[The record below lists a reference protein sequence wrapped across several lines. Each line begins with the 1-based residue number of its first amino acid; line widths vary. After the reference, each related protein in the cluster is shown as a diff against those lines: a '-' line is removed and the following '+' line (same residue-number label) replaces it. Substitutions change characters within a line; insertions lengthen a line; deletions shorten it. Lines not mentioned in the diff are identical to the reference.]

1 MFDKLNEQFLAL
13 SKRER
18 NLIIFTGVILILF
31 IGFTFLIE
39 PQMQNNKRVSSELNT
54 KESELIRAEQNVT
67 LLQETIADDPNRKL
81 EERIAELNQR
91 VESLDLEFATQMREL
106 VPAKQMP
113 LVIEQM
119 LDAANRLEL
128 IELASIAPV
137 SVFADD
143 AENADLPLYQHGV
156 RFVFEGGYGNVLNYL
171 KTVEDHPYQIYW
183 RSLDYQVSDYPT
195 ATITLELFT
204 LSTSRAF
211 MGVQ

>member
-1 MFDKLNEQFLAL
+1 MFDKWNEQFLAL

-18 NLIIFTGVILILF
+18 NLIVLTGVILILF
-31 IGFTFLIE
+31 AGFTFIVE
-39 PQMQNNKRVSSELNT
+39 PQMKDNNRVTADLDT
-54 KESELIRAEQNVT
+54 KELELLQAEQNLT
-67 LLQETIADDPNRKL
+67 LLQEAIADDPNRKL
-81 EERIAELNQR
+81 EQRIADLNQR
-91 VESLDLEFATQMREL
+91 IDSLDLEFATQMREL

-119 LDAANRLEL
+119 LAAADNLTLVEF
-128 IELASIAPV
+128 ASIAPV

-156 RFVFEGGYGNVLNYL
+156 KFVFEGGYANVLHYL
-171 KTVEDHPYQIYW
+171 ETVEAYPYQIYW
-183 RSLDYQVSDYPT
+183 RSLDYQVSEYPN